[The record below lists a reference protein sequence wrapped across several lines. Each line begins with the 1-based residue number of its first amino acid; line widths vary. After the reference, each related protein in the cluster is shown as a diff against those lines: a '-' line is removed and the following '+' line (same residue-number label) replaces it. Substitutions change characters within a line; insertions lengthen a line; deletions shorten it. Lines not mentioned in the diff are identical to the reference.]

1 MGSRIDRRAALT
13 AFALR
18 VLGILLALAIV
29 TGLAGLAVRAWAP
42 GLDLQTMQAIA
53 NTRDGTI
60 TSIAGIVSDAGSFV
74 LLAPLSI
81 AFLLLRRWKRPADDI
96 ALLVIAA
103 GSAVLPIVV
112 KLIVARPRPT
122 IGALS
127 HLTSLS
133 FPSEHTTQAAA
144 IYLTIAV
151 MLSKGL
157 PRGWRALAMVLAIT
171 IGLGVAW
178 SRVYL
183 GAHYPTD
190 VAAGL
195 LLGWS
200 WALLVF
206 HWARPKL
213 IEDQPKLG
221 QVNPPPRP
229 SAARGDGG

>member
-1 MGSRIDRRAALT
+1 MTGDNRT
-13 AFALR
+13 AYVAFTLR
-18 VLGILLALAIV
+18 VLAILL
-29 TGLAGLAVRAWAP
+29 GLAVLTALLGIGLRSWVP
-42 GLDLQTMQAIA
+42 GFDLETMQAIA
-53 NTRDGTI
+53 SNRNSTLT
-60 TSIAGIVSDAGSFV
+60 TIAGIVTNAGSFA

-81 AFLLLRRWKRPADDI
+81 AVILLRRWKRQSDDL

-103 GSAVLPIVV
+103 GSALLPIVT

-122 IGALS
+122 IEHLS

-144 IYLTIAV
+144 VYLTMAI

-157 PRGWRALAMVLAIT
+157 NYRWRQLLIALAVLLA
-171 IGLGVAW
+171 LSVAW

-183 GAHYPTD
+183 AVHYPTD
-190 VAAGL
+190 VIAGL
-195 LLGWS
+195 LLGWG

-213 IEDQPKLG
+213 ASDKT
-221 QVNPPPRP
+221 VTVAN
-229 SAARGDGG
+229 SAATN

>member
-1 MGSRIDRRAALT
+1 M
-13 AFALR
+13 
-18 VLGILLALAIV
+18 LGIFLGLSVATALVGI
-29 TGLAGLAVRAWAP
+29 GVRLWAP
-42 GLDLQTMQAIA
+42 GFDVQALEAIA
-53 NTRDGTI
+53 ANRSSAL
-60 TSIAGIVSDAGSFV
+60 TSVAQVVSDAGSFA

-96 ALLVIAA
+96 ALVVIAV
-103 GSAVLPIVV
+103 GSAALPSVV

-122 IGALS
+122 IEHLS

-144 IYLTIAV
+144 IYLTIAIL
-151 MLSKGL
+151 LSKGL
-157 PRGWRALAMVLAIT
+157 NRGWRELVIILTVLIALA
-171 IGLGVAW
+171 VAW

-183 GAHYPTD
+183 GVHYPTD
-190 VAAGL
+190 VIAGL

-213 IEDQPKLG
+213 GGGNYHDLL
-221 QVNPPPRP
+221 
-229 SAARGDGG
+229 ARR

>member
-1 MGSRIDRRAALT
+1 MTVDNRAGYI

-18 VLGILLALAIV
+18 VLGILV
-29 TGLAGLAVRAWAP
+29 GLAVVTALLGIGVRVWAP
-42 GLDLQTMQAIA
+42 GFDLQTMQAIA
-53 NTRDGTI
+53 GHRDATL
-60 TSIAGIVSDAGSFV
+60 TTIAGIVTDAGSFA

-103 GSAVLPIVV
+103 GSAVLPIVT

-122 IGALS
+122 LEHLS
-127 HLTSLS
+127 QLTSLS

-144 IYLTIAV
+144 VYLTIAI

-157 PRGWRALAMVLAIT
+157 NRGWRELVIVLAVLIALA
-171 IGLGVAW
+171 VAW

-183 GAHYPTD
+183 GVHYPTD
-190 VAAGL
+190 VIAGL
-195 LLGWS
+195 LLGWG

-213 IEDQPKLG
+213 ASNNT
-221 QVNPPPRP
+221 VTVAN
-229 SAARGDGG
+229 SAATN

>member
-1 MGSRIDRRAALT
+1 
-13 AFALR
+13 
-18 VLGILLALAIV
+18 LGLAIV
-29 TGLAGLAVRAWAP
+29 TALAGLGIRAWAP
-42 GLDLQTMQAIA
+42 GFDIQAMQAIA
-53 NTRDGTI
+53 SGRNATL
-60 TSIAGIVSDAGSFV
+60 TSIAWVVSEAGSFV

-103 GSAVLPIVV
+103 GSALLPITV
-112 KLIVARPRPT
+112 KLFVARPRPT
-122 IGALS
+122 IEHLS
-127 HLTSLS
+127 QLSSLS

-144 IYLTIAV
+144 IYLTIAI
-151 MLSKGL
+151 MLSQGL
-157 PRGWRALAMVLAIT
+157 TRGWREAAIVLGVVIA
-171 IGLGVAW
+171 LGVAW

-183 GAHYPTD
+183 GVHYPTD

-213 IEDQPKLG
+213 IQDHPAMGRVAGK
-221 QVNPPPRP
+221 
-229 SAARGDGG
+229 

>member
-1 MGSRIDRRAALT
+1 
-13 AFALR
+13 
-18 VLGILLALAIV
+18 VLGILLGLSVV
-29 TGLAGLAVRAWAP
+29 TAAAGIGIRAWAP
-42 GLDLQTMQAIA
+42 GFDAQALQAIA
-53 NTRDGTI
+53 GARDATL
-60 TSIAGIVSDAGSFV
+60 TSIAWVVTEAGSFV

-103 GSAVLPIVV
+103 GSALLPLVV

-122 IGALS
+122 IEPLGHLS
-127 HLTSLS
+127 SLS

-144 IYLTIAV
+144 IYLTIAI
-151 MLSKGL
+151 MLSQAL
-157 PRGWRALAMVLAIT
+157 TRGWREAAIALGVLIAIA
-171 IGLGVAW
+171 VAW

-183 GAHYPTD
+183 GVHYPTD

-213 IEDQPKLG
+213 IQDHP
-221 QVNPPPRP
+221 
-229 SAARGDGG
+229 AMGGLAGK

>member
-1 MGSRIDRRAALT
+1 M
-13 AFALR
+13 
-18 VLGILLALAIV
+18 LGILLGLSVV
-29 TGLAGLAVRAWAP
+29 TAAAGIGISAWAP
-42 GLDLQTMQAIA
+42 GFDAQALQAIA
-53 NTRDGTI
+53 GGRDATL
-60 TSIAGIVSDAGSFV
+60 TSIAWVVTEAGSFV

-96 ALLVIAA
+96 ALLVIAG
-103 GSAVLPIVV
+103 GSALLPLVV

-122 IGALS
+122 IEPLS
-127 HLTSLS
+127 HLSSLS

-144 IYLTIAV
+144 IYLTIAI
-151 MLSKGL
+151 MLSQAL
-157 PRGWRALAMVLAIT
+157 TRGWREAAIVLGVLIAIA
-171 IGLGVAW
+171 VAW

-183 GAHYPTD
+183 GVHYPTD

-213 IEDQPKLG
+213 IQDHP
-221 QVNPPPRP
+221 
-229 SAARGDGG
+229 AMGGLAGK

>member
-1 MGSRIDRRAALT
+1 
-13 AFALR
+13 
-18 VLGILLALAIV
+18 LGLAII
-29 TGLAGLAVRAWAP
+29 TALAGLGIRAWAP
-42 GLDLQTMQAIA
+42 GFDTQAMQAIA
-53 NTRDGTI
+53 SGRNATL
-60 TSIAGIVSDAGSFV
+60 TSIAWVVSEAGSFV

-103 GSAVLPIVV
+103 GSAVLPITV
-112 KLIVARPRPT
+112 KLFVARPRPT
-122 IGALS
+122 IEHLS
-127 HLTSLS
+127 HLSSLS

-144 IYLTIAV
+144 VYLTIAI
-151 MLSKGL
+151 MLSARL
-157 PRGWRALAMVLAIT
+157 TRGWREAAIALGVVIA
-171 IGLGVAW
+171 LGVAW

-183 GAHYPTD
+183 GVHYPTD

-213 IEDQPKLG
+213 IQDHPAMGRVAGE
-221 QVNPPPRP
+221 
-229 SAARGDGG
+229 

>member
-1 MGSRIDRRAALT
+1 MSVDRRAALT
-13 AFALR
+13 AFAVR
-18 VLGILLALAIV
+18 VLGVLLGLGVLTAI
-29 TGLAGLAVRAWAP
+29 AGIAVRAWAP
-42 GLDLQTMQAIA
+42 GFDVQTMQAIA
-53 NTRDGTI
+53 SHRDSTV
-60 TSIAGIVSDAGSFV
+60 TAIAGIVSDAGSFA
-74 LLAPLSI
+74 LLAPLSV

-122 IGALS
+122 FEQLNALK
-127 HLTSLS
+127 SLS

-144 IYLTIAV
+144 IYLTIAIL
-151 MLSKGL
+151 LSRGL
-157 PRGWRALAMVLAIT
+157 DRRWRILAIALAIVIA
-171 IGLGVAW
+171 LGVAW

-183 GAHYPTD
+183 GVHYPTD

-213 IEDQPKLG
+213 VEDQPALG
-221 QVNPPPRP
+221 RV
-229 SAARGDGG
+229 AAK

>member
-1 MGSRIDRRAALT
+1 
-13 AFALR
+13 
-18 VLGILLALAIV
+18 VLGILLGLLVV
-29 TGLAGLAVRAWAP
+29 TAAAGIGIRVWAP
-42 GLDLQTMQAIA
+42 GFDAQALQAIA
-53 NTRDGTI
+53 GARDATL
-60 TSIAGIVSDAGSFV
+60 TSIAWVVTEAGSFV

-103 GSAVLPIVV
+103 GSALLPLVV

-122 IGALS
+122 IEPLGHLS
-127 HLTSLS
+127 SLS

-144 IYLTIAV
+144 IYLTIAI
-151 MLSKGL
+151 MLSQAL
-157 PRGWRALAMVLAIT
+157 TRGWREAAIA
-171 IGLGVAW
+171 LGVLIAIAVAC

-183 GAHYPTD
+183 GVHYPTD

-213 IEDQPKLG
+213 IQDHP
-221 QVNPPPRP
+221 
-229 SAARGDGG
+229 AMGGLAGK

>member
-1 MGSRIDRRAALT
+1 M
-13 AFALR
+13 
-18 VLGILLALAIV
+18 
-29 TGLAGLAVRAWAP
+29 LAGLGIRAWAP
-42 GLDLQTMQAIA
+42 GFDTQAMQAIA
-53 NTRDGTI
+53 GGRNATLTTI
-60 TSIAGIVSDAGSFV
+60 AWVVSEAGSFV

-103 GSAVLPIVV
+103 GSALLPITV
-112 KLIVARPRPT
+112 KLFVARPRPT
-122 IGALS
+122 IEHLS
-127 HLTSLS
+127 HLSSLS

-144 IYLTIAV
+144 VYLTIAI
-151 MLSKGL
+151 MLSAGL
-157 PRGWRALAMVLAIT
+157 TRGWREAAIVLGVLIALA
-171 IGLGVAW
+171 VAW

-183 GAHYPTD
+183 GVHYPTD

-213 IEDQPKLG
+213 IRDHPAMG
-221 QVNPPPRP
+221 QV
-229 SAARGDGG
+229 ATK

>member
-1 MGSRIDRRAALT
+1 MTIGNRKALI
-13 AFALR
+13 AFARWVLAISLGLA
-18 VLGILLALAIV
+18 VVTTLLGI
-29 TGLAGLAVRAWAP
+29 GVRAWAP
-42 GLDLQTMQAIA
+42 GFDLQTMQWTADHRDATLTAIA
-53 NTRDGTI
+53 R
-60 TSIAGIVSDAGSFV
+60 IVSNAGSFA

-96 ALLVIAA
+96 ALVVIAA
-103 GSAVLPIVV
+103 GSAALPSVV
-112 KLIVARPRPT
+112 KLIVGRPRPT
-122 IGALS
+122 IEHLS

-144 IYLTIAV
+144 IYLTIAI

-157 PRGWRALAMVLAIT
+157 NRGWRELVIALAVLIA
-171 IGLGVAW
+171 LVVAW

-183 GAHYPTD
+183 GLHYPTD

-206 HWARPKL
+206 LWARPKL
-213 IEDQPKLG
+213 
-221 QVNPPPRP
+221 V
-229 SAARGDGG
+229 S